1 MWRLP
6 MRPAVVIPTYDE
18 AGNIARLL
26 DRIRSLPGDVHA
38 IVVDDNSP
46 DGTGDLVAR
55 IAAADPGVHLLRRPA
70 KLGLGTAHLAGFQ
83 AAWDGGY
90 DPVLTMDADFSHD
103 PDRIPDLIARS
114 ADADLVIGSRYVEGG
129 GTRDCPL
136 GRRLLSRT
144 ANAVARAA
152 LGLAAADCT
161 AGFRCYRRA
170 VLEVLLGTPIV
181 ANGYSFLV
189 EVLVRVQ
196 GHGFRVR
203 EVPILFVDRRF
214 GISKISKSEILRA
227 AATVWRLF
235 RARIRR
241 SLPIM
246 SAREREGNGR

>member
-1 MWRLP
+1 

-18 AGNIARLL
+18 AENIARLL
-26 DRIRSLPGDVHA
+26 GGIRALPGDVRA

-46 DGTGDLVAR
+46 DGTGELVAR
-55 IAAADPGVHLLRRPA
+55 IAAGDPGVQLLRRPA
-70 KLGLGTAHLAGFQ
+70 KLGLGTAHLAGFR
-83 AAWDGGY
+83 AAWDAGF

-103 PDRIPDLIARS
+103 PAQIPDLLAVS
-114 ADADLVIGSRYVEGG
+114 AEADLVIGSRYVPGG
-129 GTRDCPL
+129 GTRNCPL

-170 VLEVLLGTPIV
+170 VIEVLLATPIA

-189 EVLVRVQ
+189 EVLARVQ
-196 GHGFRVR
+196 RHGFRVR

-214 GISKISKSEILRA
+214 GVSKISKNEIARA

-235 RARIRR
+235 RQRVRGP
-241 SLPIM
+241 LPIM
-246 SAREREGNGR
+246 GARDGEGSGR